1 MSRAFDLLAKRLGE
15 PIIASKLAALLPGAP
30 IAAKPAP
37 PARQAFLEAVGGA
50 RARVS
55 IDTFRAVF
63 EDLSSGIEGDFAF
76 AKLLANCWDLA
87 PWPAAAEA
95 VEEDSEAF
103 PEFDPEDDGQRGLPE
118 DRYFSTTG
126 SRQ

>member
-15 PIIASKLAALLPGAP
+15 PLNASKLAALLPGAP
-30 IAAKPAP
+30 ISNKPAP

-63 EDLSSGIEGDFAF
+63 EDLSSGIEGDFVF
-76 AKLLANCWDLA
+76 AKLLANCWDVA
-87 PWPAAAEA
+87 PWPAAAES
-95 VEEDSEAF
+95 VEEEDASF
-103 PEFDPEDDGQRGLPE
+103 PSFDADDDGQRGLPE

>member
-1 MSRAFDLLAKRLGE
+1 MSRAYDLLTKRLGE
-15 PIIASKLAALLPGAP
+15 PIVASKLAALLPGAP

-37 PARQAFLEAVGGA
+37 PARQAFLEAVGGP

-63 EDLSSGIEGDFAF
+63 EDLASGVEGDFAF
-76 AKLLANCWDLA
+76 AQLLANCWDVA
-87 PWPAAAEA
+87 PWPAAADA
-95 VEEDSEAF
+95 VEEEEVFS
-103 PEFDPEDDGQRGLPE
+103 EFDADDDGQRGLPE
-118 DRYFSTTG
+118 DRYFTTTG

>member
-1 MSRAFDLLAKRLGE
+1 
-15 PIIASKLAALLPGAP
+15 LLPGAP

-55 IDTFRAVF
+55 MDSFRAVF
-63 EDLSSGIEGDFAF
+63 EDLASGLEGDFGF
-76 AKLLANCWDLA
+76 AKLLANCWDVA
-87 PWPAAAEA
+87 PWPAAADS
-95 VEEDSEAF
+95 VEEEEF
-103 PEFDPEDDGQRGLPE
+103 PEFDPDADGQRGQPE
-118 DRYFSTTG
+118 DRYFKFTTTG

>member
-1 MSRAFDLLAKRLGE
+1 MSRAFDLLTKRLGE

-30 IAAKPAP
+30 ISNKPAP

-63 EDLSSGIEGDFAF
+63 EDLSSGIEGDAAF
-76 AKLLANCWDLA
+76 AQLLANCWDVA
-87 PWPAAAEA
+87 PWPATADA
-95 VEEDSEAF
+95 VEEEASF
-103 PEFDPEDDGQRGLPE
+103 PEFDEDDDSQRGLPE
-118 DRYFSTTG
+118 DRYLSTTG

>member
-1 MSRAFDLLAKRLGE
+1 MSRAFDLLTKRLGE

-55 IDTFRAVF
+55 MDTFRAVF
-63 EDLSSGIEGDFAF
+63 EDLSSGIEGDFVF
-76 AKLLANCWDLA
+76 AKLLANCWDVA

-95 VEEDSEAF
+95 VEEEEVFS
-103 PEFDPEDDGQRGLPE
+103 EFDADDDGQRGLPE
-118 DRYFSTTG
+118 DRYFTTTG